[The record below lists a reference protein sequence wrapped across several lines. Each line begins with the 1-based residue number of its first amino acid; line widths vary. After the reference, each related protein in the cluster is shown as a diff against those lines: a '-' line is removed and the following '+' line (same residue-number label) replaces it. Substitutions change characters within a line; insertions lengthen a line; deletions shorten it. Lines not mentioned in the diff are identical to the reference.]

1 MLKFTASRAVFYL
14 SMVSELVSLLMALLL
29 LPRSMECLVTV
40 TENETDFFCHST
52 RHTQEQVHVCT
63 LWYDAG
69 LLFFHITRNQKS
81 FCFSTVPYF
90 LGQFTVVIT
99 IVSIV
104 NLFLK

>member
-52 RHTQEQVHVCT
+52 RHTQEQVHQVHVCT
-63 LWYDAG
+63 LLYDAG
-69 LLFFHITRNQKS
+69 LLFF
-81 FCFSTVPYF
+81 FSHY
-90 LGQFTVVIT
+90 
-99 IVSIV
+99 
-104 NLFLK
+104 K